1 VLTVG
6 QPAFKRTVKIRI
18 EMSAGVWKRRIQW
31 AETFFQ
37 WRCSLGFHFAAC
49 FDAQMVCCALKADAL
64 NLISTGCYESMEM
77 TWFWRHDQQM
87 FKQSL
92 MTMTSWLEAQAVI
105 AKTDGRV
112 VSIRKGVD

>member
-1 VLTVG
+1 
-6 QPAFKRTVKIRI
+6 
-18 EMSAGVWKRRIQW
+18 
-31 AETFFQ
+31 
-37 WRCSLGFHFAAC
+37 
-49 FDAQMVCCALKADAL
+49 
-64 NLISTGCYESMEM
+64 MEM

-105 AKTDGRV
+105 AKTDGCV